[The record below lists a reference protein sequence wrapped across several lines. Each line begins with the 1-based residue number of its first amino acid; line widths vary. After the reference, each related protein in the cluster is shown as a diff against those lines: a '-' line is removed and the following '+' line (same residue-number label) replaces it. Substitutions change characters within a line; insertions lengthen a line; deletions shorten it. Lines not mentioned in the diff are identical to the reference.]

1 MDFIELYYYFC
12 RVVLRDFMPDFVALA
27 EVLRLFCGTFPFRKA
42 AHGKPFAFKI
52 IGKISM
58 KRFDK

>member
-12 RVVLRDFMPDFVALA
+12 HVVLRDFMADSIALN
-27 EVLRLFCGTFPFRKA
+27 EVLQFFCRTFPLRKA

>member
-12 RVVLRDFMPDFVALA
+12 RVVLRDFMADSVALA
-27 EVLRLFCGTFPFRKA
+27 EVSQLFCGTFPFRKA
-42 AHGKPFAFKI
+42 THGKLFAFKI
-52 IGKISM
+52 IGKIPM